1 MNMQNPPPFVLTE
14 AVHTTAE
21 APPGMPIIPAI
32 TTAIPG
38 GGMFNSPNAT
48 RANAHEFNAH
58 TLQISGEFR
67 TRTEQLPGLIEQE
80 LAATRLEGTTH
91 ALPPAEA
98 IIREL
103 GARQLL
109 ISRKTAEFQQ
119 KTALANQFFGE
130 DPLSKNFHDYHVK
143 VSRNRRDYLLG
154 IVNAWVVSYRA
165 AHEAKLLAQS
175 IQMLN
180 QQQVEV
186 HKWLATVQAQAQ
198 AAADAQRVAAE
209 QAWIAQEQQRQREF
223 AEAARREQEQ
233 IRLAE
238 LAESQHLA
246 KEHARISSEQQLK
259 ELIDAAQREH
269 GHYLARK
276 KARIAALAKS
286 RRAAAEQARLAAD
299 AAAKQVAAERARL
312 EAKAEALRRT
322 EAARVLNEKA
332 HRSQKEQQ
340 WRLRE
345 RALRAEEALY
355 RAQAEKA
362 RRERILQAV
371 LEAQEKNRQ
380 QALLDAQAKPAR
392 HLEDARLR
400 AQWQAQTEARW
411 KNPTFANVGSTAAF
425 GPTFAGTLG
434 ALGSNPT
441 TALALNTALRSAV
454 SIAVA
459 AISTAAAPAL
469 VGFAALLVPSEL
481 GNGDLYSA
489 SVPLSDLV
497 PALDADL
504 YEVAAAGAEVDL
516 PIRLGSRAVGNRV
529 EIAVVTTDG
538 VTVPSNVPVRLAHF
552 DARKNVYVSTAT
564 DAGSRGPVV
573 TWTPLVEPQNPS
585 TDFPL
590 VDTELPI
597 YEGAEVTPES
607 GRIDPHPQLDLYGF
621 GGWIT
626 VFPIESGIPPVFTMF
641 RDRRQDPGIASGMG
655 QPVSGNWLGA
665 AATAEGAPIPEQIA
679 DKLRG
684 RDFSSFKAFR
694 RAFWKAVAS
703 DEDLFELF
711 NRVDQTSLRRG
722 LSPKPHQSEHVGQRR
737 KYELHHVEPIE
748 LGGAVYEM
756 DNLKILTPKRH
767 IKIHHPK
774 KAQGNE

>member
-1 MNMQNPPPFVLTE
+1 M
-14 AVHTTAE
+14 
-21 APPGMPIIPAI
+21 
-32 TTAIPG
+32 
-38 GGMFNSPNAT
+38 
-48 RANAHEFNAH
+48 
-58 TLQISGEFR
+58 
-67 TRTEQLPGLIEQE
+67 
-80 LAATRLEGTTH
+80 
-91 ALPPAEA
+91 
-98 IIREL
+98 
-103 GARQLL
+103 
-109 ISRKTAEFQQ
+109 
-119 KTALANQFFGE
+119 
-130 DPLSKNFHDYHVK
+130 
-143 VSRNRRDYLLG
+143 
-154 IVNAWVVSYRA
+154 
-165 AHEAKLLAQS
+165 
-175 IQMLN
+175 
-180 QQQVEV
+180 
-186 HKWLATVQAQAQ
+186 
-198 AAADAQRVAAE
+198 
-209 QAWIAQEQQRQREF
+209 
-223 AEAARREQEQ
+223 
-233 IRLAE
+233 
-238 LAESQHLA
+238 AESQRLA
-246 KEHARISSEQQLK
+246 QERARISSEQHLK
-259 ELIDAAQREH
+259 ELAGAAQREH
-269 GHYLARK
+269 GHHWARK

-286 RRAAAEQARLAAD
+286 RRSAAEQARIAVD
-299 AAAKQVAAERARL
+299 AAAKQTGAERARF
-312 EAKAEALRRT
+312 EAKAETLRRT
-322 EAARVLNEKA
+322 EAARVLDEKA
-332 HRSQKEQQ
+332 HRTQKQEQ

-355 RAQAEKA
+355 RAYAAKA
-362 RRERILQAV
+362 RRERILQGV

-380 QALLDAQAKPAR
+380 QALLDAQTEPAR
-392 HLEDARLR
+392 RVENARLR
-400 AQWQAQTEARW
+400 AQWQAQTEERW
-411 KNPTFANVGSTAAF
+411 KNPIFANVGSTAAF

-441 TALALNTALRSAV
+441 TALALKTALRSAV

-459 AISTAAAPAL
+459 TISTAAAPVL

-489 SVPLSDLV
+489 SVPLSDLAPV
-497 PALDADL
+497 LEADL
-504 YEVAAAGAEVDL
+504 YELAAAEAELDL
-516 PIRLGSRAVGNRV
+516 PVRLGSRAVGNRV

-538 VTVPSNVPVRLAHF
+538 VTVPSNVPVRLARF

-564 DAGSRGPVV
+564 DPGSRGPVV

-590 VDTELPI
+590 ADTDLPF
-597 YEGAEVTPES
+597 YDGAEVRPDS

-641 RDRRQDPGIASGMG
+641 RDRRQDPGVASGMG
-655 QPVSGNWLGA
+655 QPVSGRWLGA

-684 RDFSSFKAFR
+684 REFSSFKAFR
-694 RAFWKAVAS
+694 RAFWKAVAG
-703 DEDLFELF
+703 DKDLFQLF